1 MFIYMESSQFFF
13 TEHKITDDIVSVS
26 FTVSILNSTF
36 HPSTHGSSKE
46 NSLLEKKT
54 TKNLRAERKKWR
66 KKPKEEPQRR
76 DPVLSQNGQAK
87 SPYTEIQTQ
96 DNKQEE
102 VLELILM
109 LIQNKLDC

>member
-1 MFIYMESSQFFF
+1 MVQA
-13 TEHKITDDIVSVS
+13 
-26 FTVSILNSTF
+26 
-36 HPSTHGSSKE
+36 
-46 NSLLEKKT
+46 KKT
-54 TKNLRAERKKWR
+54 PYWKKKTKNLRAERKKWR
-66 KKPKEEPQRR
+66 KKPKEEPRRR

>member
-54 TKNLRAERKKWR
+54 KKTLEQRGKNEEKNPKRSHGGEILSSPRTDRQNHRIQKYKHKIINKK
-66 KKPKEEPQRR
+66 K
-76 DPVLSQNGQAK
+76 
-87 SPYTEIQTQ
+87 Y
-96 DNKQEE
+96 
-102 VLELILM
+102 
-109 LIQNKLDC
+109 